1 MIKPIMRAAAV
12 HDLSGFGKCSL
23 TVVIP
28 ILSTMGIQ
36 VCPVP
41 TAVLSTHTGEFE
53 NYKFI
58 DLTSYLT
65 DYINHW
71 KSLNLHFDCIY
82 TGFLGSPKQAEIIS
96 DFIKYFKEDNQL
108 VVIDPVLGDDGKLY
122 SSIDNNMVK
131 EMKKLIEYAD
141 IITPNPTE
149 ACILAGE
156 NYKEGKLT
164 IENAKEYL
172 SKLSLLGPSN
182 VIITSIADRTNK
194 KIGWVAAYDKK
205 TNSFWK
211 TSYKKVEVNYP
222 GTGDIFTSV
231 LTGSLLNG
239 YSIPASMDIAAKFVS
254 YCIKITMAHG
264 YPTRDGVF
272 LEKALDKLLTTP
284 QSFNYDAF

>member
-108 VVIDPVLGDDGKLY
+108 VVIDPVLG
-122 SSIDNNMVK
+122 
-131 EMKKLIEYAD
+131 
-141 IITPNPTE
+141 
-149 ACILAGE
+149 
-156 NYKEGKLT
+156 
-164 IENAKEYL
+164 
-172 SKLSLLGPSN
+172 
-182 VIITSIADRTNK
+182 
-194 KIGWVAAYDKK
+194 
-205 TNSFWK
+205 
-211 TSYKKVEVNYP
+211 
-222 GTGDIFTSV
+222 
-231 LTGSLLNG
+231 
-239 YSIPASMDIAAKFVS
+239 
-254 YCIKITMAHG
+254 
-264 YPTRDGVF
+264 
-272 LEKALDKLLTTP
+272 
-284 QSFNYDAF
+284 